1 MRMMDVLKQ
10 LESGELNEERANYL
24 LSLPPSE
31 LARQKGKR
39 KSKLVRLLT
48 EWQAIQTADGE
59 SAEMPA
65 DLAAACRALAA
76 GRVPALVRDTIEK
89 PARCIDGRM
98 GVKVKAPSPPKPEE
112 RMYPTGRQRRRT
124 SRMPDRVSRKSRRR
138 RLHSRPLQAPAATC
152 ARTPAETTL
161 AALPT
166 HPLLAPYRP
175 TFAVMSTRMLRG
187 VHFRGL
193 MTLVRRGEMTFGE
206 MNNMLD

>member
-1 MRMMDVLKQ
+1 MTRDDVLEKVS
-10 LESGELNEERANYL
+10 SGAMELAEGLRL

-31 LARQKGKR
+31 LARRKGKR
-39 KSKLVRLLT
+39 KSKLIKLLM
-48 EWQAIQTADGE
+48 EWKQIQDSADG

-193 MTLVRRGEMTFGE
+193 MTLVRRGDITFGE